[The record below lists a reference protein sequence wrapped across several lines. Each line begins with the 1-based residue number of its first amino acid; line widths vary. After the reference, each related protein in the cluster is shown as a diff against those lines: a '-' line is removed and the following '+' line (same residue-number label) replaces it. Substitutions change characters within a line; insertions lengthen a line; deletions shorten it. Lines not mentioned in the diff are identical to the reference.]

1 MSTSSASCID
11 SSSSH
16 TPMMRQYLKLKAE
29 NPDILLFYRMGD
41 FYELFYED
49 AKRASQ
55 LLDISLTKRGASAGE
70 PIPMAGV
77 PYHAVEGYL
86 AKLVQLGESVAICE
100 QIGDPAT
107 SKGPVERKV
116 VRIITPGT
124 VTDEALLSERS
135 DNLIAAIYH
144 HNGQFGYATL
154 DMTSGRFQLSEPNS
168 NEAMMAELQRTAP
181 RELLFPEDFTP
192 VEVLANRKGNRRRPV
207 WEFELDTAKQQLN
220 QQFATRDLI
229 GFGVEH
235 AKLGLSAAGCL
246 IQYVKDTQRTA
257 LPHIRSLTFDRQD
270 QSVILDAATRRNL
283 ELTQNLAGGSDNTLA
298 EILDLCATAM
308 GSRMIKRWIHQP
320 TRDIEIINQRL
331 DAISEL
337 KQERL
342 FSELSPVLKQIGDI
356 ERILARLALRSARP
370 RDLARLRH
378 ALQQL
383 PELHELLQTLQHPY
397 LCQLRQEAEPIEAL
411 AQLLERAIKDNPP
424 VVIRDGGVIAD
435 GYDGELDEWRK
446 LAAGAT
452 EYLEQ
457 LEADERERHG
467 IDSLKVGY
475 NNVHGFYIQV
485 SRGQSQLVPAHYVRR
500 QTLKN
505 AERYI
510 IPELKQ
516 HEDKVLNSKSKAL
529 ALEKQLWEQLFDL
542 LLPHLE
548 PLQGLAS
555 ALGQLD
561 VLQNLAERAESLD
574 YCRPTLSKE
583 IGVHIEAGRHPVV
596 EQVLDAP
603 FIANPV
609 TLNPQRKMLIITGP
623 NMGGK
628 STYMRQTALIALL
641 AHIGSYVPA
650 QSATIGLLDRIF
662 TRIGASDDLASGRST
677 FMVEMTETAN
687 ILHNA
692 TQHSLVLMDEIGRG
706 TSTYDGLSLAWASA
720 EWLASKIGALT
731 LFATHYFE
739 LTELPNR
746 LPALANVHLDA
757 LEHEDTIAFMHSV
770 QDGAASKSYGLAVAS
785 LAGVPKTVIANARQ
799 KLHQLEQLSLSSTS
813 KAPARVDISNQLSLI
828 PTPSEL
834 EQQLDAIDP
843 DELTPRQA
851 LEALYRL
858 KKLMV

>member
-1 MSTSSASCID
+1 MSTSNASCIE

-41 FYELFYED
+41 FYELFYDD

-77 PYHAVEGYL
+77 PYHSVEGYL
-86 AKLVQLGESVAICE
+86 SKLVQLGESVAICE

-144 HNGQFGYATL
+144 QDGKFGYATL
-154 DMTSGRFQLSEPNS
+154 DVTSGRFQLSEPDS
-168 NEAMMAELQRTAP
+168 VESMCAELQRTAP
-181 RELLFPEDFTP
+181 RELLFPEDFGP
-192 VEVLANRKGNRRRPV
+192 VQVLANRKGNRRRPI

-220 QQFATRDLI
+220 QQFGTRDLV
-229 GFGVEH
+229 GFGVEK
-235 AKLGLSAAGCL
+235 AKLGLCAAGCL

-257 LPHIRSLTFDRQD
+257 LPHIRALTFDRQD

-283 ELTQNLAGGSDNTLA
+283 ELTQNLAGGQEHTLA
-298 EILDLCATAM
+298 EVLDHCATAM
-308 GSRMIKRWIHQP
+308 GSRMLKRWIHQP
-320 TRDIEIINQRL
+320 TRHIATINQRL
-331 DAISEL
+331 DGITEL
-337 KQERL
+337 KQEAL
-342 FSELSPVLKQIGDI
+342 FAELSPILKQIGDI

-370 RDLARLRH
+370 RDLARLRN

-383 PELHELLQTLQHPY
+383 PELKQQMASLKHPY
-397 LCQLRQEAEPIEAL
+397 LCQLRQDAQPIESL
-411 AQLLERAIKDNPP
+411 SQLLERAIKDNPP

-435 GYDGELDEWRK
+435 GYDVELDEWRK

-485 SRGQSQLVPAHYVRR
+485 SRGQSQLVPPHYVRR

-510 IPELKQ
+510 IPELKA

-548 PLQGLAS
+548 RLQALAS
-555 ALGQLD
+555 ALSQLD
-561 VLQNLAERAESLD
+561 VLQNLAERAENLD
-574 YCRPTLSKE
+574 YCRPTLTES
-583 IGVHIEAGRHPVV
+583 IGLQIQAGRHPVV
-596 EQVLDAP
+596 EQVMNDP
-603 FIANPV
+603 FIANPI
-609 TLNPQRKMLIITGP
+609 TLHQQRKMLIITGP

-628 STYMRQTALIALL
+628 STYMRQTALIALM

-720 EWLASKIGALT
+720 EWLATKIGAMT

-739 LTELPNR
+739 LTELPST
-746 LPALANVHLDA
+746 LPHLANVHLDA
-757 LEHEDTIAFMHSV
+757 VEHGENIAFMHAV
-770 QDGAASKSYGLAVAS
+770 QEGAASKSYGLAVAS
-785 LAGVPKTVIANARQ
+785 LAGVPKAVITNAKN
-799 KLHQLEQLSLSSTS
+799 KLAQLEQQREMTKKPAASLAITH
-813 KAPARVDISNQLSLI
+813 QMSLI
-828 PTPSEL
+828 PEPNEV
-834 EQQLDAIDP
+834 EQLLADIDP

-858 KKLMV
+858 KKHL

>member
-1 MSTSSASCID
+1 MSTSNASCIE

-41 FYELFYED
+41 FYELFYDD

-86 AKLVQLGESVAICE
+86 AKLVQLGESIAICE

-124 VTDEALLSERS
+124 ITDEALLSERS

-144 HNGQFGYATL
+144 QGGKFGYATL
-154 DMTSGRFQLSEPNS
+154 DITSGRFQLSEPDS
-168 NEAMMAELQRTAP
+168 VESMCAELQRTAP
-181 RELLFPEDFTP
+181 RELLFPEDFSP
-192 VEVLANRKGNRRRPV
+192 VQVLANRKGNRRRPI

-220 QQFATRDLI
+220 QQFGTRDLV
-229 GFGVEH
+229 GFGVEK
-235 AKLGLSAAGCL
+235 AKLGLCAAGCL

-257 LPHIRSLTFDRQD
+257 LPHIRALTFDRQD

-283 ELTQNLAGGSDNTLA
+283 ELTQNLAGGQEHTLA
-298 EILDLCATAM
+298 EVLDHCATAM
-308 GSRMIKRWIHQP
+308 GSRMLKRWIHQP
-320 TRDIEIINQRL
+320 TRHIDTINQRL
-331 DAISEL
+331 DGITEL
-337 KQERL
+337 KQDAL
-342 FSELSPVLKQIGDI
+342 FAELSPILKQIGDI

-370 RDLARLRH
+370 RDLARLRN

-383 PELHELLQTLQHPY
+383 PELNQQMASLRHPY
-397 LCQLRQEAEPIEAL
+397 LCQLRQDAQPIEVL
-411 AQLLERAIKDNPP
+411 SQLLERAIKDNPP

-435 GYDGELDEWRK
+435 GYDAELDEWRK

-452 EYLEQ
+452 EYLDQ

-485 SRGQSQLVPAHYVRR
+485 SRGQSQLVPPHYVRR

-510 IPELKQ
+510 IPELKA

-548 PLQGLAS
+548 CLQTLAS
-555 ALGQLD
+555 ALSQLD

-574 YCRPTLSKE
+574 YCRPTLTE
-583 IGVHIEAGRHPVV
+583 NIGLQIQAGRHPVV
-596 EQVLDAP
+596 EQVMNDP
-603 FIANPV
+603 FIANPI
-609 TLNPQRKMLIITGP
+609 TLHQQRKMLIITGP
-623 NMGGK
+623 NMG
-628 STYMRQTALIALL
+628 
-641 AHIGSYVPA
+641 V
-650 QSATIGLLDRIF
+650 
-662 TRIGASDDLASGRST
+662 
-677 FMVEMTETAN
+677 
-687 ILHNA
+687 
-692 TQHSLVLMDEIGRG
+692 
-706 TSTYDGLSLAWASA
+706 
-720 EWLASKIGALT
+720 
-731 LFATHYFE
+731 
-739 LTELPNR
+739 NR
-746 LPALANVHLDA
+746 PICA
-757 LEHEDTIAFMHSV
+757 
-770 QDGAASKSYGLAVAS
+770 K
-785 LAGVPKTVIANARQ
+785 P
-799 KLHQLEQLSLSSTS
+799 
-813 KAPARVDISNQLSLI
+813 P
-828 PTPSEL
+828 
-834 EQQLDAIDP
+834 
-843 DELTPRQA
+843 
-851 LEALYRL
+851 
-858 KKLMV
+858 